1 MNGVAMQ
8 ADISKQNR
16 LTPILII
23 TVIVVAI
30 DHATKYAAWLYLRGQ
45 PTQTYFDGM
54 IRLSFHENPGAFL
67 SLGATLPPFWRTL
80 IFTVLVA
87 LFLVYLFYYLM
98 TEQSISEIGV
108 RFGAMMFAGGLGNL
122 IDRIFFENGVIDF
135 LNVGIGN
142 LRTGIFNVA
151 DMAIMAGVIG
161 LLILGRAP
169 APASVPEPIAEP
181 AADEPEEENVE
192 YEQSET

>member
-1 MNGVAMQ
+1 MQ
-8 ADISKQNR
+8 NNIQTSHR
-16 LTPILII
+16 LGAILII
-23 TVIVVAI
+23 TFIVVSI
-30 DHATKYAAWLYLRGQ
+30 DQATKYWAWLTLRGA
-45 PTQTYFDGM
+45 PTTTYLDGI

-87 LFLVYLFYYLM
+87 FFLIYLFYYLL

-135 LNVGIGN
+135 LNVGYGN
-142 LRTGIFNVA
+142 LRTGVFNVA
-151 DMAIMAGVIG
+151 DMAIMVGVFG
-161 LLILGRAP
+161 MLFLGRAP
-169 APASVPEPIAEP
+169 MPDPAPQIEDKMEKPQ
-181 AADEPEEENVE
+181 EENYE
-192 YEQSET
+192 YEQTEN